1 MQSIL
6 IVTLALHVLASVFWA
21 GSTFALARA
30 GGSFADQLFRPQLG
44 AATVAILSGTYLWHL
59 LHAGAFG
66 RTEQALAIAAGSAVV
81 AFAVQISLGK
91 TLRDLRAKPD
101 SEAALRPRVAA
112 AQRVASGLLMVT
124 VIAMAIARYV

>member
-6 IVTLALHVLASVFWA
+6 VVTLALHVLAAVFWA

-30 GGSFADQLFRPQLG
+30 GGGFAEQLFRPQLG
-44 AATVAILSGTYLWHL
+44 AATVAILSGTCLWYL

-66 RTEQALAIAAGSAVV
+66 RMEQVLAIAAGSAVI
-81 AFAVQISLGK
+81 AFAVQISGGK

-101 SEAALRPRVAA
+101 SEAALRRRVAA
-112 AQRVASGLLMVT
+112 VQRVASGLLMVT